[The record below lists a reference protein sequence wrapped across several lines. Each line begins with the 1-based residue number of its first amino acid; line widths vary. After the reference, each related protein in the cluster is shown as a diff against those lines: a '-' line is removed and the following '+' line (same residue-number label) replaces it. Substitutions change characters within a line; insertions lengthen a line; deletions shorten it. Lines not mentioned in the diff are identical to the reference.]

1 MITKEESDI
10 NSNIQTQ
17 NNFCQKRNRKIFY
30 NKMKIKK
37 GKKKT
42 IHWSNISC
50 SGNCDGAS
58 FNAVIKLYTE
68 HLFSVLKYRDFM
80 FFLSY
85 RSIFV
90 VVKERVVIL
99 SIYLSTYQQSA
110 YQSVYTKL
118 SVQVF

>member
-37 GKKKT
+37 EKKKT

-50 SGNCDGAS
+50 SAT
-58 FNAVIKLYTE
+58 A
-68 HLFSVLKYRDFM
+68 M
-80 FFLSY
+80 
-85 RSIFV
+85 
-90 VVKERVVIL
+90 ERLLMPSLNYIRN
-99 SIYLSTYQQSA
+99 IYL
-110 YQSVYTKL
+110 
-118 SVQVF
+118 VF

>member
-37 GKKKT
+37 EKKKT

-58 FNAVIKLYTE
+58 FNVVIKLYTE

-85 RSIFV
+85 RSIFA